1 MKSPDMGP
9 DANPRVLIAGM
20 GPAGLVAALILG
32 RAGVPVSLFEAGAV
46 LPADLRAS
54 TFHPPTLDMLAELGI
69 ADLLVAD
76 GLIAPT
82 YQWRDRKTGQ
92 AATFDMGCL
101 DGITGY
107 PFRLQCEQFKL
118 TRIAAALLEN
128 EPLVDLHF
136 GMRATGVDQ
145 DGDGVTLTLEGA
157 DGATHTAHGAFLI
170 GADGASSAV
179 RQALDIG
186 FEGFTYAEQW
196 VVASTPVDFADKIPG
211 LAPVTY
217 TADAE
222 EWFVLLRTRDL
233 WRVLI
238 PVAADADPDTVMSDA
253 FIEAKLQGIA
263 AHDGAYPITHRT
275 IYRVHQRVANTYHVG
290 RVAIAGDAAHINNP
304 LGGMGMNG
312 GIHDAVNLAH
322 KLVRILRDGADADA
336 MLSHYSTQRRA
347 IAEEYVLTH
356 THQNKQVIEET
367 DPAKR
372 AAHLARMQQVA
383 QTPADLLAYVRKGA
397 MIDAVEKSMAVEPG

>member
-1 MKSPDMGP
+1 MTTRPD
-9 DANPRVLIAGM
+9 DKRVLIAGM
-20 GPAGLVAALILG
+20 GPAGLVAALILS
-32 RAGVPVSLFEAGAV
+32 RAGIAVSIFEAQPE
-46 LPADLRAS
+46 LPTDLRAS
-54 TFHPPTLDMLAELGI
+54 TFHPPTLDMLAELGL
-69 ADLLVAD
+69 ADHLVAD

-82 YQWRDRKTGQ
+82 YQWRDRISGE
-92 AATFDMGCL
+92 AATFDLGCL
-101 DGITGY
+101 EGLTGY

-118 TRIAAALLEN
+118 TRLAAERLRS
-128 EPLVDLHF
+128 EPLVEMHF
-136 GMRATGVDQ
+136 GLAAAAVAQ
-145 DGDGVTLTLEGA
+145 DKDGVTLTLKSSEG
-157 DGATHTAHGAFLI
+157 DLHEVRGAYLI

-179 RQALDIG
+179 RGALGIE

-196 VVASTPVDFADKIPG
+196 VVASTPVDFAEKIPS

-238 PVAADADPDTVMSDA
+238 PVADDADPQEVMSDA

-263 AHDGAYPITHRT
+263 PHEGAYPIAHRT
-275 IYRVHQRVANTYHVG
+275 IYRVHQRVAETYHVG
-290 RVAIAGDAAHINNP
+290 RAAIAGDAAHINNP

-312 GIHDAVNLAH
+312 GIHDAVNLAQ
-322 KLVRILRDGADADA
+322 KLVRILQDGANAEA
-336 MLSHYSTQRRA
+336 MLAHYSAQRRA

-356 THQNKQVIEET
+356 THQNKQVIEER

-372 AAHLARMQQVA
+372 AAHLARMQHVA
-383 QTPADLLAYVRKGA
+383 ATPDELLTYVRKGA
-397 MIDAVEKSMAVEPG
+397 MLDAVEKSMAVDPA